1 MKTKL
6 CTFITLTV
14 ILSVSIGIFGCGG
27 AAGPGKVLIYTS
39 NSAIE
44 LMLQKSVEIWAEQ
57 SNVEVEWVC
66 PGGSGAVCQKAIQE
80 KDNPEADI
88 IIASIPSILGAKDGG
103 ALEKYIPPNAKYVP
117 AALKDA
123 DGYFTGWFAFY
134 NCFIYNPDF
143 VPEPPQTLEDLL
155 DSAYEG
161 KIMYPDP
168 RTAGDGIRFVANVVA
183 IMGEDKAFQYMK
195 ELEKN
200 VIGHPSLMQGS
211 LIDRGEIWIAVSD
224 SSLNLTEYF
233 NEDLTRQIMFF
244 TEEGT
249 VAGYVGIAL
258 TKGAPNA
265 ADAKEF
271 LNFLLSEEAQ
281 VFVATEGY
289 GIPTREGVDLPKD
302 LAGAFQPAFDAKVL
316 DLDWAWM
323 NENQNDWK
331 DRWTAEVVGE

>member
-1 MKTKL
+1 MKIRL
-6 CTFITLTV
+6 SVLITLIAV
-14 ILSVSIGIFGCGG
+14 LLVSVGIIGCGG
-27 AAGPGKVLIYTS
+27 AKGPGKVLIYTT
-39 NSAIE
+39 NSGIE
-44 LMLQKSVEIWAEQ
+44 LMLQKTADIWTERV
-57 SNVEVEWVC
+57 NVDIQWVS
-66 PGGSGAVCQKAIQE
+66 PGGSGAVAQKAIQE

-88 IIASIPSILGAKDGG
+88 IIASIPSILGAKDAG
-103 ALEKYIPPNAKYVP
+103 ALEIYVP
-117 AALKDA
+117 QNAANIPAAFKDA
-123 DGYFTGWFAFY
+123 DGYFTGWYAFY
-134 NCFIYNPDF
+134 NCFVYNPDF

-155 DSAYEG
+155 DPAYEG

-168 RTAGDGIRFVANVVA
+168 NVSGDGIRFVANLVA
-183 IMGEDKAFQYMK
+183 IMGEDEAFQYLK

-200 VIGHPSLMQGS
+200 VMGHPSLVQGS
-211 LIDRGEIWIAVSD
+211 MIDRGEVWIAVTD

-233 NEDLTRQIMFF
+233 KENLTRQVMFF

-265 ADAKEF
+265 EDAKEF

-289 GIPTREGVDLPKD
+289 GIPTREGVQLPENLVD
-302 LAGAFQPAFDAKVL
+302 AFQPAFDAKVL

-323 NENQNDWK
+323 NENQGDWK
-331 DRWTAEVVGE
+331 DRWTAEIISG

>member
-1 MKTKL
+1 MKIKL
-6 CTFITLTV
+6 CTFVTLITVL
-14 ILSVSIGIFGCGG
+14 LVSIGISGCG
-27 AAGPGKVLIYTS
+27 AAETGKVLIYTT
-39 NSAIE
+39 NSGIE

-57 SNVEVEWVC
+57 SNVEIQWIS
-66 PGGSGAVCQKAIQE
+66 PGGSGAVSQKAIQE

-88 IIASIPSILGAKDGG
+88 IIASIPSILGAKDAG
-103 ALEKYIPPNAKYVP
+103 ALEVYVPANAARVP

-134 NCFIYNPDF
+134 NVFIYNPDF
-143 VPEPPQTLEDLL
+143 VPQPPKTLNDLL
-155 DSAYEG
+155 DSKYKG

-168 RTAGDGIRFVANVVA
+168 RTSGNGIRFVANLVA
-183 IMGEDKAFQYMK
+183 VMGEDDAFQYLK

-200 VIGHPSLMQGS
+200 VIGHPSLVQGS
-211 LIDRGEIWIAVSD
+211 MIDRGEVWIAVTD

-233 NEDLTRQIMFF
+233 KEGLTNQVMFF

-265 ADAKEF
+265 KDAKEF

-289 GIPTREGVDLPKD
+289 GIPTREDVDLPAD

-331 DRWTAEVVGE
+331 DRWTDEVVSE

>member
-1 MKTKL
+1 MKIKL
-6 CTFITLTV
+6 FTFITLIA
-14 ILSVSIGIFGCGG
+14 ILLASIGISGCG
-27 AAGPGKVLIYTS
+27 AAEQGKILIYTS
-39 NSAIE
+39 NSGIE
-44 LMLQKSVEIWAEQ
+44 LMLQKSVVLWAEQ
-57 SNVEVEWVC
+57 SNVEVAWVC

-80 KDNPEADI
+80 KGNPEADI

-103 ALEKYIPPNAKYVP
+103 ALEKYIPANAQYVP

-123 DGYFTGWFAFY
+123 DGYFTGWYAFY
-134 NCFIYNPDF
+134 NCFVHNPDK
-143 VPEPPQTLEDLL
+143 VPEPPETLDDLL
-155 DSAYEG
+155 DPAYKG

-168 RTAGDGIRFVANVVA
+168 RISGDGIRFVANLVA
-183 IMGEDKAFQYMK
+183 VMGEDGAFQYME

-200 VIGHPSLMQGS
+200 VIGHPSLVQGS
-211 LIDRGEIWIAVSD
+211 LIDRGEVWIAVTD
-224 SSLNLTEYF
+224 TSLNLTEYF
-233 NEDLTRQIMFF
+233 KENLTKQVMFF

-265 ADAKEF
+265 KDAKEF

-289 GIPTREGVDLPKD
+289 GVPTREGVQLPAN

-316 DLDWAWM
+316 ELDWAWM
-323 NENQNDWK
+323 NENQGDWK
-331 DRWTAEVVGE
+331 DRWTAEVISE